1 VISQQNPSLLS
12 ALSLLT
18 TSHVTVL
25 SSLYLTQL
33 LTWSQ
38 LPTLLKLNSERLT
51 ASYRLLAAFLTKHGI
66 DFVAPSHGLF
76 LWAKMAK
83 KAQSVG
89 DEQVFFEELGSC
101 GVKVGEGRFY
111 KGVEGDYGWARI
123 RFSMNEGL
131 MTEALGKMDGVLM
144 RRKG

>member
-1 VISQQNPSLLS
+1 VS

-18 TSHVTVL
+18 TSHVTTI
-25 SSLYLTQL
+25 SSLYLAQL

-51 ASYRLLAAFLTKHGI
+51 ASYRLLAAFLTKHGV

-76 LWAKMAK
+76 LWARMAK
-83 KAQSVG
+83 KARSAG
-89 DEQVFFEELGSC
+89 DEQVFFKELSTC

-123 RFSMNEGL
+123 RFSIEQGL
-131 MTEALGKMDGVLM
+131 MTEALGKMDDVLVG
-144 RRKG
+144 RRG